1 LEEFVENF
9 TFKNE
14 TKIIF
19 GRGTEN
25 DVGSEILK
33 FGKKVLFHY
42 GGGSIKKSGLYEK
55 IIKSLK
61 DSGLTVFELSGVKP
75 NPVVSLIREG
85 IKICRENNIDFILA
99 AGGGSVIDSAK
110 GISMGV
116 GYKGDVWD
124 FFEGN
129 AKLESAVPLGVIVTI
144 PAAGS
149 ESSVVTVITNEDGLI
164 KRGFHSSKLLPK
176 FAILNPE
183 LTFTLPVFQVACGA
197 ADILAHTFE
206 RYFTQ
211 SKNVDLTDRLCEGL
225 MKSVINNSK
234 IAISSKENYDAMAEL
249 MWAGT
254 IAHNGILGT
263 GRIEDWASH
272 KLGHELSALYG
283 ITHGASLAVMFPAWM
298 KYVYKYNIERFA
310 QFAARVFNIDEGF
323 NDKERLALIG
333 IKEIES
339 FFREIGLPT
348 TLKEIKVS
356 SEKFELMAGKAVARG
371 PIGNFIKINK
381 EDVVKIY
388 NLAL

>member
-1 LEEFVENF
+1 MENF
-9 TFKNE
+9 IFKNE

-19 GRGTEN
+19 GRGTEK
-25 DVGSEILK
+25 DAGKEALK
-33 FGKKVLFHY
+33 YGRRVLFHY

-61 DSGLTVFELSGVKP
+61 DSGLTVFELGGVKP
-75 NPVVSLIREG
+75 NPVVSLIRDG
-85 IKICRENNIDFILA
+85 IKICRENAIDFILA

-110 GISMGV
+110 AISMGV
-116 GYKGDVWD
+116 NYEGDIWD
-124 FFEGN
+124 FFDGK
-129 AKLESAVPLGVIVTI
+129 AKLESTLPTGVVLTI

-164 KRGFHSSKLLPK
+164 KRGFHSSMLLPK

-183 LTFTLPVFQVACGA
+183 LTFTLPVFQIACGA
-197 ADILAHTFE
+197 ADILAHTLE

-225 MKSVINNSK
+225 MKSVIHNSK
-234 IAISSKENYDAMAEL
+234 IAIADQGNYDAMAEL

-272 KLGHELSALYG
+272 KFGHELSSLYG

-310 QFAARVFNIDEGF
+310 QFAARVFNIDADF
-323 NDKERLALIG
+323 NDEERLALIG
-333 IKEIES
+333 IKEIENY
-339 FFREIGLPT
+339 FKEIGLST
-348 TLKEIKVS
+348 TLKELNVS
-356 SEKFELMAGKAVARG
+356 SENFELMAQKAVAKG
-371 PIGNFIKINK
+371 PIGNFVKINK
-381 EDVVKIY
+381 EDAVRIY
-388 NLAL
+388 ELAQ

>member
-1 LEEFVENF
+1 MENF
-9 TFKNE
+9 IFKNE

-25 DVGSEILK
+25 DVGKEVLK
-33 FGKKVLFHY
+33 YGRKVLFHY

-55 IIKSLK
+55 IMKSLK
-61 DSGLTVFELSGVKP
+61 NSGLTIFELGGVKP

-85 IKICRENNIDFILA
+85 IKICRENDIDFILA
-99 AGGGSVIDSAK
+99 VGGGSVIDSVKA
-110 GISMGV
+110 ISMGV
-116 GYKGDVWD
+116 NYKGDIWD
-124 FFEGN
+124 FFEGK
-129 AKLESAVPLGVIVTI
+129 AKLESAVPTGVIVTI

-149 ESSVVTVITNEDGLI
+149 ESSVVTVITNEVGLI
-164 KRGFHSSKLLPK
+164 KRGFHSSMLLPK

-225 MKSVINNSK
+225 MKSVIKNSK
-234 IAISSKENYDAMAEL
+234 IAISDQGNYDAMAEL

-272 KLGHELSALYG
+272 KFGHELSALYG

-310 QFAARVFNIDEGF
+310 QFAARVFNIDADF
-323 NDKERLALIG
+323 NDEERLALMG
-333 IKEIES
+333 IKEIENY
-339 FFREIGLPT
+339 FKEIGLPV
-348 TLKEIKVS
+348 TLKELNVS
-356 SEKFELMAGKAVARG
+356 SENFELMAQKAVAKG
-371 PIGNFIKINK
+371 PIGNFIKISK
-381 EDVVKIY
+381 EDAVKIY
-388 NLAL
+388 ELAQ

>member
-1 LEEFVENF
+1 MENF
-9 TFKNE
+9 IFKNE

-25 DVGSEILK
+25 DAGKDILK
-33 FGKKVLFHY
+33 YGRRVLFHY

-55 IIKSLK
+55 IMKSLK
-61 DSGLTVFELSGVKP
+61 NNGLTIFELGGVKP
-75 NPVVSLIREG
+75 NPFVSLIREG
-85 IKICRENNIDFILA
+85 IKICRENDIDFILA
-99 AGGGSVIDSAK
+99 VGGGSVIDSAK

-116 GYKGDVWD
+116 NYKGDIWD
-124 FFEGN
+124 FFEGK
-129 AKLESAVPLGVIVTI
+129 AKLESAVPIGVIVTI

-164 KRGFHSSKLLPK
+164 KRGFHSSMLLPK

-225 MKSVINNSK
+225 MKSVIKNSK
-234 IAISSKENYDAMAEL
+234 IAISDQGNYDAMAEL
-249 MWAGT
+249 MWAST

-272 KLGHELSALYG
+272 KFGHELSALYG

-310 QFAARVFNIDEGF
+310 QFAARAFNIDTDF
-323 NDKERLALIG
+323 NDEERLALMG
-333 IKEIES
+333 IKEIENY
-339 FFREIGLPT
+339 FKEIGLPT
-348 TLKEIKVS
+348 TLKELNVS
-356 SEKFELMAGKAVARG
+356 SENFELMAQKAVAKG
-371 PIGNFIKINK
+371 PIGNFIKISK
-381 EDVVKIY
+381 EDAVKIY
-388 NLAL
+388 ELAQ

>member
-1 LEEFVENF
+1 LENF
-9 TFKNE
+9 IFKNE

-25 DVGSEILK
+25 DAGKEILK
-33 FGKKVLFHY
+33 YGRRVLFHY

-55 IIKSLK
+55 IMKSLK
-61 DSGLTVFELSGVKP
+61 NSGLTIFELGGVKP

-85 IKICRENNIDFILA
+85 IKICRENDIDFILA
-99 AGGGSVIDSAK
+99 VGGGSVIDSAK

-116 GYKGDVWD
+116 NYKGDIWD
-124 FFEGN
+124 FFEGK
-129 AKLESAVPLGVIVTI
+129 AKLESTVPIGVIVTI

-164 KRGFHSSKLLPK
+164 KRGFHSSMLLPK

-225 MKSVINNSK
+225 MKSVIKNSK
-234 IAISSKENYDAMAEL
+234 IAISDQGNYDAMAEL
-249 MWAGT
+249 MWAST

-272 KLGHELSALYG
+272 KFGHELSALYG

-310 QFAARVFNIDEGF
+310 QFAARVFNIDADF
-323 NDKERLALIG
+323 NDEEHLALMG
-333 IKEIES
+333 IKEIENY
-339 FFREIGLPT
+339 FKEIGLPT
-348 TLKEIKVS
+348 TLKELNVS
-356 SEKFELMAGKAVARG
+356 SENFELMAQKAVAKG
-371 PIGNFIKINK
+371 PIGNFVKISK
-381 EDVVKIY
+381 EDAVKIY
-388 NLAL
+388 ELAQ

>member
-1 LEEFVENF
+1 MENF
-9 TFKNE
+9 IFKNE

-19 GRGTEN
+19 GKGTEN
-25 DVGSEILK
+25 DAGKEVLK
-33 FGKKVLFHY
+33 YGGKVLFHY

-55 IIKSLK
+55 IMKSLK
-61 DSGLTVFELSGVKP
+61 ESGLTVFELGGVKP

-85 IKICRENNIDFILA
+85 IKICRENDIDFILA

-110 GISMGV
+110 AISMGV
-116 GYKGDVWD
+116 NYKGDIWD
-124 FFEGN
+124 FFEGK
-129 AKLESAVPLGVIVTI
+129 AKLESTVPIGVIVTI

-164 KRGFHSSKLLPK
+164 KRGFHSSMLLPK

-183 LTFTLPVFQVACGA
+183 LTFTLPVFQIACGA

-225 MKSVINNSK
+225 MKSVIKNSK
-234 IAISSKENYDAMAEL
+234 IAISDLGNYDAMAEL

-272 KLGHELSALYG
+272 KFGHELSALYG

-310 QFAARVFNIDEGF
+310 QFAARVFNIDTDF
-323 NDKERLALIG
+323 NDEERLALKG
-333 IKEIES
+333 IKEIENY
-339 FFREIGLPT
+339 FKEIGLPT
-348 TLKEIKVS
+348 TLKELNVS
-356 SEKFELMAGKAVARG
+356 SENFELMAQKAVAKG
-371 PIGNFIKINK
+371 PIGNFVKISK
-381 EDVVKIY
+381 EDAVKIY
-388 NLAL
+388 ELAQ

>member
-1 LEEFVENF
+1 MENF
-9 TFKNE
+9 IFKNE

-25 DVGSEILK
+25 DAGKEILK
-33 FGKKVLFHY
+33 YGRRVLFHY
-42 GGGSIKKSGLYEK
+42 GGGSTKKSGLYEK
-55 IIKSLK
+55 IMKSLK
-61 DSGLTVFELSGVKP
+61 NSGLTFFELGGVRP

-85 IKICRENNIDFILA
+85 IKICRENDIDFILA

-110 GISMGV
+110 AISMGV
-116 GYKGDVWD
+116 NYKGDIWD
-124 FFEGN
+124 FFEGK
-129 AKLESAVPLGVIVTI
+129 AKLESAVPIGVIVTI

-164 KRGFHSSKLLPK
+164 KRGFHSSMLLPK

-225 MKSVINNSK
+225 MKSVIKNSK
-234 IAISSKENYDAMAEL
+234 IAISDQRNYDAMAEL
-249 MWAGT
+249 MWAST

-272 KLGHELSALYG
+272 KFGHELSALYG

-310 QFAARVFNIDEGF
+310 QFAARVFNIDTDF
-323 NDKERLALIG
+323 NDEERLALMG
-333 IKEIES
+333 IKEIENY
-339 FFREIGLPT
+339 FKEIGLPT
-348 TLKEIKVS
+348 KFKELNVS
-356 SEKFELMAGKAVARG
+356 SENFELMAQKAVAKG
-371 PIGNFIKINK
+371 PIGNFVKISK
-381 EDVVKIY
+381 EDAVKIY
-388 NLAL
+388 ELAQ

>member
-1 LEEFVENF
+1 LENF
-9 TFKNE
+9 IFKNE

-25 DVGSEILK
+25 AA
-33 FGKKVLFHY
+33 GKEVSKYGRKVLLHY

-85 IKICRENNIDFILA
+85 IKICRDNDIDFILA
-99 AGGGSVIDSAK
+99 VGGGSVIDSAK

-116 GYKGDVWD
+116 NYSGDIWD
-124 FFEGN
+124 FFDGK

-164 KRGFHSSKLLPK
+164 KRGFHSSMLLPK

-183 LTFTLPVFQVACGA
+183 LTFTLPVFQIACGA

-211 SKNVDLTDRLCEGL
+211 SENVDLTDRLCEGL
-225 MKSVINNSK
+225 MKSVIHNSK
-234 IAISSKENYDAMAEL
+234 IAISSNENYDAMAEL
-249 MWAGT
+249 MWAST

-263 GRIEDWASH
+263 GRLEDWASH

-283 ITHGASLAVMFPAWM
+283 ITHGASLSIMFPAWM
-298 KYVYKYNIERFA
+298 KYVYKHNIERFA
-310 QFAARVFNIDEGF
+310 QFATRVFNIDADF
-323 NDKERLALIG
+323 DDKEHLALVG
-333 IKEIES
+333 IKKIEN

-348 TLKEIKVS
+348 RLKEINVS
-356 SEKFELMAGKAVARG
+356 SENFELMAGKAVMRG
-371 PIGNFIKINK
+371 PIGNFFKINK

-388 NLAL
+388 KLAQ

>member
-1 LEEFVENF
+1 MENF
-9 TFKNE
+9 IFKNE

-25 DVGSEILK
+25 DAGKEILK
-33 FGKKVLFHY
+33 YGRRVLFHY

-55 IIKSLK
+55 IMKSLK
-61 DSGLTVFELSGVKP
+61 ESGLTIFELGGVKP

-85 IKICRENNIDFILA
+85 IKICRENDIDFILA

-110 GISMGV
+110 AISMGV
-116 GYKGDVWD
+116 NYKGDIWD
-124 FFEGN
+124 FFEGK
-129 AKLESAVPLGVIVTI
+129 AKLESAVPTGVIVTI
-144 PAAGS
+144 SAAGS

-164 KRGFHSSKLLPK
+164 KRGFHSSMLLPK

-225 MKSVINNSK
+225 MKSVIKNSK
-234 IAISSKENYDAMAEL
+234 IAISDQGNYDAMAEL
-249 MWAGT
+249 MWAST

-272 KLGHELSALYG
+272 KFGHELSALYG

-310 QFAARVFNIDEGF
+310 QFAARVFNIDADF
-323 NDKERLALIG
+323 NDEEHLALMG
-333 IKEIES
+333 IKEIENY
-339 FFREIGLPT
+339 FKEIGLPT
-348 TLKEIKVS
+348 TLKELNVS
-356 SEKFELMAGKAVARG
+356 SENFELMAQKAVAMG
-371 PIGNFIKINK
+371 PIGNFVKISK
-381 EDVVKIY
+381 EDAVKIY
-388 NLAL
+388 ELAQ

>member
-1 LEEFVENF
+1 MENF
-9 TFKNE
+9 IFKNE

-19 GRGTEN
+19 GKDTEN
-25 DVGSEILK
+25 YVGKEVLK
-33 FGKKVLFHY
+33 YGRKVLFHY

-61 DSGLTVFELSGVKP
+61 DSGLSVFELGGVKP

-85 IKICRENNIDFILA
+85 IKICRENDIDFILA
-99 AGGGSVIDSAK
+99 VGGGSVIDSAK

-116 GYKGDVWD
+116 NYKGDIWD
-124 FFEGN
+124 FFEGK

-164 KRGFHSSKLLPK
+164 KMGFHSSMLLPK

-183 LTFTLPVFQVACGA
+183 LTFTLPVFQIACGA

-225 MKSVINNSK
+225 MKSVIKNSK
-234 IAISSKENYDAMAEL
+234 IAISDQGNYDAMAEL
-249 MWAGT
+249 MWAST

-272 KLGHELSALYG
+272 KFGHELSALYG

-310 QFAARVFNIDEGF
+310 QFASRVFNIDADF
-323 NDKERLALIG
+323 NDEERLALMG
-333 IKEIES
+333 IKEIENY
-339 FFREIGLPT
+339 FKEIDLPT
-348 TLKEIKVS
+348 TLKELNVS
-356 SEKFELMAGKAVARG
+356 SENFELMAQKAVAKG
-371 PIGNFIKINK
+371 PIGNFIKISK
-381 EDVVKIY
+381 EDAVKIY
-388 NLAL
+388 ELAQ

>member
-1 LEEFVENF
+1 LEELLENF
-9 TFKNE
+9 IFKNE

-25 DVGSEILK
+25 DAGKEILK
-33 FGKKVLFHY
+33 YGRRVLFHY

-55 IIKSLK
+55 IMKSLK
-61 DSGLTVFELSGVKP
+61 NNGLTIFELGGVKP
-75 NPVVSLIREG
+75 NPFVSLIREG
-85 IKICRENNIDFILA
+85 IKICRENDIDFILA
-99 AGGGSVIDSAK
+99 VGGGSVIDSAK

-116 GYKGDVWD
+116 NYKGDIWD
-124 FFEGN
+124 FFEGK
-129 AKLESAVPLGVIVTI
+129 AKLESTVPIGVIVTI

-164 KRGFHSSKLLPK
+164 KRGFHSSMLLPK

-225 MKSVINNSK
+225 MKSVIKNSK
-234 IAISSKENYDAMAEL
+234 IAISDQGNYDAMAEL
-249 MWAGT
+249 MWAST

-272 KLGHELSALYG
+272 KFGHELSALYG

-310 QFAARVFNIDEGF
+310 QFAARVFNIDTDF
-323 NDKERLALIG
+323 NDEERLALMG
-333 IKEIES
+333 IKEIENY
-339 FFREIGLPT
+339 FKEIGLPT
-348 TLKEIKVS
+348 TLKELNVS
-356 SEKFELMAGKAVARG
+356 SENFELMAQKAVAKG
-371 PIGNFIKINK
+371 PIGNFVKISK
-381 EDVVKIY
+381 EDAVKIY
-388 NLAL
+388 ELAQ

>member
-1 LEEFVENF
+1 LENF
-9 TFKNE
+9 IFKNE

-25 DVGSEILK
+25 DAGKEILK
-33 FGKKVLFHY
+33 YGRRVLFHY

-55 IIKSLK
+55 IMKSLK
-61 DSGLTVFELSGVKP
+61 NSGLTFFELGGVRP

-85 IKICRENNIDFILA
+85 IKICRENDIDFILA

-110 GISMGV
+110 AISMGV
-116 GYKGDVWD
+116 NYKGDIWD
-124 FFEGN
+124 FFEGK
-129 AKLESAVPLGVIVTI
+129 AKLESAVPIGVIVTI

-164 KRGFHSSKLLPK
+164 KRGFHSSMLLPK

-225 MKSVINNSK
+225 MKSVIKNSK
-234 IAISSKENYDAMAEL
+234 IAISDQGNYDAMAEL
-249 MWAGT
+249 MWAST

-272 KLGHELSALYG
+272 KFGHELSALYG

-310 QFAARVFNIDEGF
+310 QFAARVFNIDTDF
-323 NDKERLALIG
+323 NDEERLALMG
-333 IKEIES
+333 IKEIENY
-339 FFREIGLPT
+339 FKEIGLPT
-348 TLKEIKVS
+348 TLKELNVS
-356 SEKFELMAGKAVARG
+356 SENFELMAQKAVAKG
-371 PIGNFIKINK
+371 PIGNFVKISK
-381 EDVVKIY
+381 EDAVKIY
-388 NLAL
+388 ELAQ